1 MLVLAIIIGISLS
14 GTALAWA
21 LVRLADKQDRE
32 LEDD

>member
-21 LVRLADKQDRE
+21 LLLLANKHDRE